1 MAVEVLSKDL
11 ELWEEELLD
20 DLHMGLMERV
30 LDLVELL
37 WLFWQL
43 ELPLNEHFEEVEDLV
58 ALLQS

>member
-1 MAVEVLSKDL
+1 MLSKDL

-43 ELPLNEHFEEVEDLV
+43 ELPLNKHFEEVEDLV